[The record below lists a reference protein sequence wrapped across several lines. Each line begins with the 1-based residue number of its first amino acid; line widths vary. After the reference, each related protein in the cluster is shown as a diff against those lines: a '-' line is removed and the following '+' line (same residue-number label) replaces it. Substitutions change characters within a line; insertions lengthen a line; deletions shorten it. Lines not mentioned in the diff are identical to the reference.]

1 MSISSPLIIRMKEHY
16 VTLIRENKLLTAIIS
31 AIGAT
36 LCIWT
41 LAAIDSS
48 IDTPYVLIAPFG
60 ATMVLIFGVHRSPLA
75 QPKNVIFG
83 HLITAAVGLFF
94 INYIEVTPLTLGLAV
109 GLGLFIMLMFDVT
122 HPPAGGNPLL
132 IMLGGH
138 TSWTFLLHPIL
149 IGTLG
154 IVALAVLYHRF
165 IPGHIYPYSE
175 KK

>member
-1 MSISSPLIIRMKEHY
+1 MNEHY
-16 VTLIRENKLLTAIIS
+16 VTLFRKNRLLTAVVS

-48 IDTPYVLIAPFG
+48 IETPYVLIAPFG

-75 QPKNVIFG
+75 QPKNVILG
-83 HLITAAVGLFF
+83 HLTTAFVGLVF
-94 INYIEVTPLTLGLAV
+94 INYLPVSPLTLGLAV
-109 GLGLFIMLMFDVT
+109 GLGLFFMLLFDVT

-132 IMLGGH
+132 IMIGGH
-138 TSWTFLLHPIL
+138 ASWTFLLHPIL
-149 IGTLG
+149 IGTLA
-154 IVALAVLYHRF
+154 IVALAVLYHKF

-175 KK
+175 KE

>member
-1 MSISSPLIIRMKEHY
+1 MKEHY
-16 VTLIRENKLLTAIIS
+16 VTLLRENRFLTAMVS

-41 LAAIDSS
+41 LAAVDSR

-83 HLITAAVGLFF
+83 HLITAFVGLIF
-94 INYIEVTPLTLGLAV
+94 INFLPVNSLTLGLAV
-109 GLGLFIMLMFDVT
+109 GVGLFLMLLCNVT

-132 IMLGGH
+132 IMLTGH
-138 TSWTFLLHPIL
+138 TRWTFLLHPIL
-149 IGTLG
+149 IGTVA
-154 IVALAVLYHRF
+154 IVVLAMLYHRF
-165 IPGHIYPYSE
+165 IPGHVYPFAE
-175 KK
+175 KE